1 MSQPEIT
8 RIHPAP
14 AVAPPVVQW
23 LRLEGLAV
31 VALATFFYA
40 RSGASWWLFAALW
53 LVPDLSMLGYLRGP
67 RLGSWCYNAV
77 HTYIGPIALTA
88 IALGFDHPALVP
100 YAYIWF
106 HHIGLDRLLGYGLK
120 YPWGFPQTHLKSLPQ
135 SLKQL

>member
-1 MSQPEIT
+1 MEISNQPD
-8 RIHPAP
+8 P

-31 VALATFFYA
+31 VALATLLYA

-53 LVPDLSMLGYLRGP
+53 LVPDLSMLGYLAGP
-67 RLGSWCYNAV
+67 RRGSYCYNAV
-77 HTYIGPIALTA
+77 HSYILPIALVA
-88 IALGFDHPALVP
+88 AALLFSRSVLIP
-100 YAYIWF
+100 YALIWF

-120 YPWGFPQTHLKSLPQ
+120 YPYSFTQTHLKTVPE